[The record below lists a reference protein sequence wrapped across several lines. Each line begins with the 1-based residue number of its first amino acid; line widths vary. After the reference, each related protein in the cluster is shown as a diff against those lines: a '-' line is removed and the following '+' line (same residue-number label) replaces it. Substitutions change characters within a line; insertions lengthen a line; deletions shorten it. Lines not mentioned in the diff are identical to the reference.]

1 MTSPAEMTQDAAAR
15 QPPPSEALWR
25 AMPVSR
31 LLDCGMEYGDVLAM
45 EQATAAGELWDV
57 AAERLADAH
66 LARAELAEREGRRVT
81 AVENYRGAV
90 SCFVF
95 AQMAFNFDV
104 GRKRAL
110 YARHTDAASRL
121 GRLSEPQWERLELP
135 FDSGR
140 LFGWLVTPAGP
151 VMGTVIVFGG
161 QSGWSTAYLRHAD
174 ALNVRSIA
182 VLLAEGPGQGETRMD
197 GGLLLNVDVRAAYS
211 RFVDH
216 LAARPHLGRG
226 IGLWGNSLGGLY
238 AGTTAASDARVDGV
252 CINGAPAHPRLL
264 AFRTFAEQAAAMLGT
279 NTPDAIQRN
288 FDRLA
293 LRPQDRL
300 ACPLL
305 VLHGGADPIVSLE
318 EQQPFLDA
326 ASHDDVMLRV
336 WDDGEHTIYN
346 HAEERT
352 AFVAD
357 WFADRF
363 AALGPD
369 TNKERQ

>member
-1 MTSPAEMTQDAAAR
+1 MTSPAEMIPEEAA
-15 QPPPSEALWR
+15 PSASADALWR
-25 AMPVSR
+25 AMPVTR
-31 LLDCGMEYGDVLAM
+31 LLDCGMEYGNVVALQ
-45 EQATAAGELWDV
+45 QATARGEPWDV
-57 AAERLADAH
+57 VAERLAVVH

-81 AVENYRGAV
+81 AVGNYRGAV
-90 SCFVF
+90 SCLVF

-104 GRKRAL
+104 PRKRAL
-110 YARHTDAASRL
+110 YGRHTEAASRL

-135 FDSGR
+135 FGSGR
-140 LFGWLVTPAGP
+140 IFGWLVTPP
-151 VMGTVIVFGG
+151 DPIIGTVIVFGG

-174 ALNVRSIA
+174 ALNVRGIA

-197 GGLLLNVDVRAAYS
+197 GGLLLDVDVRAAYS
-211 RFVDH
+211 RFVDR
-216 LAARPHLGRG
+216 LAARSDLGRG

-238 AGTTAASDARVDGV
+238 AGTTAASDERVDAV

-264 AFRTFAEQAAAMLGT
+264 GFRTFAEQAAAMLGDDA
-279 NTPDAIQRN
+279 PDAIQRN

-293 LRPQDRL
+293 LRPQDRIG
-300 ACPLL
+300 CPLL

-318 EQQPFLDA
+318 EQKPFLDA
-326 ASHDDVMLRV
+326 ASTDDVTLRI

-363 AALGPD
+363 AALGPR
-369 TNKERQ
+369 TSRVRQ